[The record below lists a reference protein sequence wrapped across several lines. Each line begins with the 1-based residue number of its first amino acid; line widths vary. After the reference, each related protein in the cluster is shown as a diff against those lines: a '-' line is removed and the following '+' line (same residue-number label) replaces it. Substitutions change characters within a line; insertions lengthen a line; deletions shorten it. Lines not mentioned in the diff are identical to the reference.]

1 MRRLVVVSQSHL
13 RAEQEILT
21 TGKMATLNEGQLCPE
36 LSPTATPTPIHKE
49 SHLTREGKHS
59 GTVCRNASQHQNAS
73 ISIVFFFFFELYFI
87 LFPHQVLIH
96 IGGII

>member
-49 SHLTREGKHS
+49 FHLTREGKHP
-59 GTVCRNASQHQNAS
+59 GTVCRNASEHQNAS
-73 ISIVFFFFFELYFI
+73 ISIVFFSFLSYILSYFLIRYLFI
-87 LFPHQVLIH
+87 LEA
-96 IGGII
+96 